1 MTAFLDEDFLLNTA
15 TATRLYHEHAEP
27 QPVFDFHCHLS
38 PRDIAEDRQFSN
50 LAEIWLE
57 GDHYKWR
64 AMRANGVPEQF
75 CTGDAP
81 PYEKFLA
88 WAKTVPYTLRNPL
101 YHWTHLELQRYFG
114 ISDLLDETTAAS
126 IWERANVALASG
138 LSARSILTK
147 FRVAAV
153 CTTDDPTDDLRYH
166 RALAQANLPFQVVP
180 TFRPDQA
187 LRIDQPAA
195 FLSWLEQLSA
205 AANVDVHSLA
215 GLLRAL
221 SKRHDYFHWCGCRLS
236 DHGLERCHAAPCNE
250 TAAAQIFA
258 KALAQQPISPE
269 ERERYRSFLMLYFAH
284 LDAEKGWTKQL
295 HLGARRNVN
304 TSALHVLGS
313 DTGFDTI
320 GDYPQGAALS
330 AYLDVLEM
338 ENALP
343 QIVLYNSNPADT
355 PIFAAVAG
363 SFQAGAAP
371 GENSIWPG
379 VVVSRSKRRYFGTDQ
394 CAFELRLALPL
405 CRHDNRFAFVSILP
419 TARVLPADPLQHRGA
434 RRHAWRDSYGTRTV
448 GRHARKRLLPQ
459 CAAIFPS
466 ASTRQRA
473 KYPHPRGRL
482 QPQRIISTRVRA
494 STLISSR
501 IGCHR
506 LKSVSARSS
515 WNRRIAISPPTRTVV
530 NF

>member
-371 GENSIWPG
+371 GKIQYGPAWWFLDQKEGISAQINALSNYG
-379 VVVSRSKRRYFGTDQ
+379 LLSHFVGMTTDSRSFLSFTRHEYFRRILCNIVGHDATNGEIPMELGLLGGMLENVCFRNAQRYF
-394 CAFELRLALPL
+394 R
-405 CRHDNRFAFVSILP
+405 
-419 TARVLPADPLQHRGA
+419 LPA
-434 RRHAWRDSYGTRTV
+434 RDS
-448 GRHARKRLLPQ
+448 
-459 CAAIFPS
+459 
-466 ASTRQRA
+466 
-473 KYPHPRGRL
+473 
-482 QPQRIISTRVRA
+482 VR
-494 STLISSR
+494 STLTLADDCSR
-501 IGCHR
+501 
-506 LKSVSARSS
+506 SV
-515 WNRRIAISPPTRTVV
+515 
-530 NF
+530 

>member
-371 GENSIWPG
+371 GKIQYGPAWWFLDQKEGISAQINALSNYG
-379 VVVSRSKRRYFGTDQ
+379 LLSHFVGMTTDSRSFLSLTRHEYFRRILCNIVGHDATNGEIPMELGLLGGMLENVCFRNAQRYF
-394 CAFELRLALPL
+394 R
-405 CRHDNRFAFVSILP
+405 
-419 TARVLPADPLQHRGA
+419 LPA
-434 RRHAWRDSYGTRTV
+434 RDS
-448 GRHARKRLLPQ
+448 
-459 CAAIFPS
+459 
-466 ASTRQRA
+466 
-473 KYPHPRGRL
+473 
-482 QPQRIISTRVRA
+482 VR
-494 STLISSR
+494 STLTLADDCSR
-501 IGCHR
+501 
-506 LKSVSARSS
+506 SV
-515 WNRRIAISPPTRTVV
+515 
-530 NF
+530 